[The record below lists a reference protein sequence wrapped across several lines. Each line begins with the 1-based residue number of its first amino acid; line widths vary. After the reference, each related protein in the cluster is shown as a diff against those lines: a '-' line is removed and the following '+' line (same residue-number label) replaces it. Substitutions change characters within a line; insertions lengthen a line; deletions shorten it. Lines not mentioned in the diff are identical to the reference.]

1 MRLISCLAVCAVLSL
16 FAFPFLS
23 PVLAIDVDVNKEL
36 REQKEIIDKLGKRV
50 EELEGVNKA
59 ENAYKSE
66 IDGMIPG
73 SAGTS
78 SAFGDINYLT
88 DSREKRKRLF
98 RSAP

>member
-50 EELEGVNKA
+50 EELEG
-59 ENAYKSE
+59 
-66 IDGMIPG
+66 
-73 SAGTS
+73 
-78 SAFGDINYLT
+78 
-88 DSREKRKRLF
+88 RE
-98 RSAP
+98 